1 MINVHYT
8 YNISACDDITLGFIR
23 ATTSM
28 TSPQSFNQFSNIA
41 VQVTVTYTCN
51 PATLTAVYWEVF
63 RILENAGDARSRVTL
78 PDSVAVDDD
87 LLTLPVLPADY
98 PQILPVGLYELR
110 CTVGTAAEH
119 KLAGWQL
126 L

>member
-1 MINVHYT
+1 
-8 YNISACDDITLGFIR
+8 
-23 ATTSM
+23 M

-119 KLAGWQL
+119 KLAS
-126 L
+126 